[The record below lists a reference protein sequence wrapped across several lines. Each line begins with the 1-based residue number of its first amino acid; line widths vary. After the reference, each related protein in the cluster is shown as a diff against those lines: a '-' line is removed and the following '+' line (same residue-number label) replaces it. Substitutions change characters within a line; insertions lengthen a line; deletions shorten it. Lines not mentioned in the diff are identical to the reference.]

1 MRPFNPMKIPE
12 FIPQLLPFLSVT
24 LAIMLATV
32 FFGGILGFILAFCKL
47 KGRVSAKIAQAYIYI
62 IRCIPSI
69 VMLFMV
75 YYGLPKFLLVF
86 NIDINN
92 YDRAFFV
99 ILTFSLLFAASMAE
113 VFRTAYIAIDK
124 GQTEAA
130 LSIGL
135 TPLQAFIRIVF
146 PQALVVALPNF
157 TNALV
162 NLMKEGALAYTIGL
176 IDLMGKG
183 DLIIYN
189 NQGAYNLE
197 TYIALSLIYWAMT
210 IIIEKT
216 FMHLEMRL
224 SRQRTTHDKI

>member
-1 MRPFNPMKIPE
+1 MRPFNPIKIPE
-12 FIPQLLPFLSVT
+12 FIPKLLPFLSVT

-47 KGRVSAKIAQAYIYI
+47 KGRVSAKISEGYIYI

-99 ILTFSLLFAASMAE
+99 VLTFSLLFAASMAE

-135 TPLQAFIRIVF
+135 TPFQAFIRIVL
-146 PQALVVALPNF
+146 PQAIVVALPNF
-157 TNALV
+157 TNALI
-162 NLMKEGALAYTIGL
+162 NIMKEGALAYTIGL

-210 IIIEKT
+210 VIIEKT
-216 FMHLEMRL
+216 FMYLEMRL
-224 SRQRTTHDKI
+224 SRQRTTEDKI

>member
-113 VFRTAYIAIDK
+113 FFRTAYIAIDK

-224 SRQRTTHDKI
+224 SKQRTTHDKI

>member
-157 TNALV
+157 TNALI

-216 FMHLEMRL
+216 FMHLEIRL

>member
-47 KGRVSAKIAQAYIYI
+47 KGRVSAKIAQAYVYI

-157 TNALV
+157 TNALI

>member
-157 TNALV
+157 TNALI

-216 FMHLEMRL
+216 FMHFEMRL
-224 SRQRTTHDKI
+224 SKQRTTHDKI

>member
-99 ILTFSLLFAASMAE
+99 ILTFSLLFSASMAE

>member
-32 FFGGILGFILAFCKL
+32 FFGSILGFILAFCKL

-224 SRQRTTHDKI
+224 SKQRTTHDKI

>member
-157 TNALV
+157 TNALI

-224 SRQRTTHDKI
+224 SKQRTTHDKI

>member
-75 YYGLPKFLLVF
+75 YYGLPKFLLIF

-157 TNALV
+157 TNALI

>member
-47 KGRVSAKIAQAYIYI
+47 KGRLSAKIAQAYIYI

-75 YYGLPKFLLVF
+75 YYGLPKFLLIF

-135 TPLQAFIRIVF
+135 TPLKAFIRIVF

-224 SRQRTTHDKI
+224 SKQRTTHDKI

>member
-99 ILTFSLLFAASMAE
+99 ILTFSLLFAASLAE
-113 VFRTAYIAIDK
+113 VFRTAYIAIYK

>member
-75 YYGLPKFLLVF
+75 YYGLPKFLLIF

-135 TPLQAFIRIVF
+135 TPLQAFVRIVL

-224 SRQRTTHDKI
+224 SKQRTTHDKI

>member
-75 YYGLPKFLLVF
+75 YYGLPKLLLVF

-157 TNALV
+157 TNALI

-224 SRQRTTHDKI
+224 SKQRTTHDKI

>member
-47 KGRVSAKIAQAYIYI
+47 KGRVSANIAQAYIYI

-75 YYGLPKFLLVF
+75 YYGLPKFLLIF

>member
-12 FIPQLLPFLSVT
+12 FIPQLLPFLSIT

-75 YYGLPKFLLVF
+75 YYGLPKFLLIF

>member
-47 KGRVSAKIAQAYIYI
+47 KGRLSAKIAQAYIYI

-75 YYGLPKFLLVF
+75 YYGLPKFLLIF

-135 TPLQAFIRIVF
+135 TPLKAFIRIVF

-197 TYIALSLIYWAMT
+197 TYIALSLISWAMT

-224 SRQRTTHDKI
+224 SKQRTTHDKI

>member
-75 YYGLPKFLLVF
+75 YYGLPKLLLVF

-99 ILTFSLLFAASMAE
+99 ILTFSLLFSASMAE
-113 VFRTAYIAIDK
+113 VFRTAYIVIDK

>member
-12 FIPQLLPFLSVT
+12 FIPKLLPFLSVT

-75 YYGLPKFLLVF
+75 YYGLPKFLLIF

>member
-135 TPLQAFIRIVF
+135 TPIQAFIRIVF

-157 TNALV
+157 TNALI

>member
-124 GQTEAA
+124 GQAEAA

>member
-47 KGRVSAKIAQAYIYI
+47 KGIVSAKIAQAYIYI

-157 TNALV
+157 TNALI

>member
-1 MRPFNPMKIPE
+1 
-12 FIPQLLPFLSVT
+12 
-24 LAIMLATV
+24 
-32 FFGGILGFILAFCKL
+32 
-47 KGRVSAKIAQAYIYI
+47 
-62 IRCIPSI
+62 
-69 VMLFMV
+69 
-75 YYGLPKFLLVF
+75 
-86 NIDINN
+86 
-92 YDRAFFV
+92 
-99 ILTFSLLFAASMAE
+99 MAE

-135 TPLQAFIRIVF
+135 TPLQAFVRIVF
-146 PQALVVALPNF
+146 PQALAVALPNF

-216 FMHLEMRL
+216 FMYLEMRL
-224 SRQRTTHDKI
+224 SKQRTTHDKI

>member
-113 VFRTAYIAIDK
+113 VFRIAYIAIDK

>member
-75 YYGLPKFLLVF
+75 YYGLPKFLLIF

-216 FMHLEMRL
+216 FMHLEMRF

>member
-12 FIPQLLPFLSVT
+12 FIPKLLPFLSVT

-157 TNALV
+157 TNALI

>member
-75 YYGLPKFLLVF
+75 YYGLPKFLLIF

-157 TNALV
+157 TNALI

-183 DLIIYN
+183 DLIMYN

-224 SRQRTTHDKI
+224 SKQRTTHDKI

>member
-47 KGRVSAKIAQAYIYI
+47 KGKVSAKIAQAYIYI

-224 SRQRTTHDKI
+224 SKQRTTHDKI

>member
-216 FMHLEMRL
+216 FMHFEMRL
-224 SRQRTTHDKI
+224 SKQRTTHDKI

>member
-75 YYGLPKFLLVF
+75 YYGLPKFLLIF

>member
-75 YYGLPKFLLVF
+75 YYGLPKFLLIF

-224 SRQRTTHDKI
+224 SKQRTTHDKI

>member
-1 MRPFNPMKIPE
+1 MKIPE

-47 KGRVSAKIAQAYIYI
+47 KGIVSAKIAQAYIYI

>member
-75 YYGLPKFLLVF
+75 YYGLPKFLLIF

-216 FMHLEMRL
+216 FMHLEIRL

>member
-135 TPLQAFIRIVF
+135 TPLQAFVRIVF

>member
-75 YYGLPKFLLVF
+75 YYGLPKFLLIF

-216 FMHLEMRL
+216 FMHLEVRL

>member
-12 FIPQLLPFLSVT
+12 FIPKLLPFLSVT

-75 YYGLPKFLLVF
+75 YYGLPKFLLIF

-157 TNALV
+157 TNALI

>member
-32 FFGGILGFILAFCKL
+32 FFGGILGFIIAFCKL

-157 TNALV
+157 TNALI

-210 IIIEKT
+210 VIIEKI

>member
-224 SRQRTTHDKI
+224 SKQRTIHDKI

>member
-224 SRQRTTHDKI
+224 SKQRTTHDKI

>member
-135 TPLQAFIRIVF
+135 TPLKAFIRIVF

-216 FMHLEMRL
+216 FMHLEIRL